1 MSDNQYKTMTCEGIV
16 NSALELI
23 KEDDGNKISGRWL
36 ANQSLLNGPDDSEIQ
51 PSFKANLIMALS
63 IHNLTTHVNELDS
76 DINKLVEAK
85 TKGQVRQILS
95 EVAPKISNK

>member
-1 MSDNQYKTMTCEGIV
+1 MSYNHYKKMSCEGVV

-36 ANQSLLNGPDDSEIQ
+36 ANQSLLNGPDDSEVQ

-63 IHNLTTHVNELDS
+63 VHNLTTHVNELDS
-76 DINKLVEAK
+76 DINNLVEAK
-85 TKGQVRQILS
+85 TQGEVRQVLN
-95 EVAPKISNK
+95 EVIPKISKK